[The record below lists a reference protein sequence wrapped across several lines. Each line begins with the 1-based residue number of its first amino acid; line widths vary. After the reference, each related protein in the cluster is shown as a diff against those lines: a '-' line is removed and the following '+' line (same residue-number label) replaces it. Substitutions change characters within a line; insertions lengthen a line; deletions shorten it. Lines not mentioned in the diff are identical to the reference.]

1 MNIFRF
7 LYPKNSLKRKILFVK
22 DDMKK
27 IVFEVSTE
35 DVRIDWYRAYDIDPK
50 HLVFCKDR

>member
-1 MNIFRF
+1 
-7 LYPKNSLKRKILFVK
+7 
-22 DDMKK
+22 MKK